1 MRKALRIS
9 WIFAIAALLM
19 WGCAEDEE
27 PDFEVRQQ
35 YLGQWAA
42 NDREGWNAPAF
53 YDITITAG
61 EADDEI
67 IINGLYNIP
76 EVSLRAYIDG
86 TEVTIPSQTSAE
98 IEFGGSGQANVD
110 FDQVTFDYTAN
121 DGSGSDEVKT
131 VCKRP

>member
-1 MRKALRIS
+1 V
-9 WIFAIAALLM
+9 
-19 WGCAEDEE
+19 WGCAEDKD
-27 PDFEVRQQ
+27 PNFEVRQQ
-35 YLGQWAA
+35 YLGEWAA

-53 YDITITAG
+53 YNITITAG

-76 EVSLRAYIDG
+76 DAALRAYIDG
-86 TEVTIPSQTSAE
+86 TEVTIPSQTTAD
-98 IEFGGSGQANVD
+98 IDFAGSGQANAD